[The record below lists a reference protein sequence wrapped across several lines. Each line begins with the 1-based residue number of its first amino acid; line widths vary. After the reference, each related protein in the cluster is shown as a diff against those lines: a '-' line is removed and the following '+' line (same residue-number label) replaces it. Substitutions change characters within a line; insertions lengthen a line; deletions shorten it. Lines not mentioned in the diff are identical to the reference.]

1 MRVRV
6 RVRARD
12 RARVRARVIFRVSPH
27 PHLEQ
32 VVDME
37 QGHVTFRPG
46 SARHA
51 GAAISGGL
59 RYIIGGFI
67 AVDDRIEHVRRLN
80 DRGNRMVV

>member
-1 MRVRV
+1 
-6 RVRARD
+6 
-12 RARVRARVIFRVSPH
+12 
-27 PHLEQ
+27 
-32 VVDME
+32 ME